1 MPQAVQKLHRINT
14 TELSRRHG
22 HVVLATREEL
32 RRMRRLAKA
41 QMHLCCCA
49 SSGNAPDARVA
60 RVAQGMAS
68 GARRRDCWPELAV
81 DASDENDRRNAA
93 ARCGAEIM

>member
-32 RRMRRLAKA
+32 RRMRRLRKA
-41 QMHLCCCA
+41 RDALCCA

-81 DASDENDRRNAA
+81 DASDETDRRNAA